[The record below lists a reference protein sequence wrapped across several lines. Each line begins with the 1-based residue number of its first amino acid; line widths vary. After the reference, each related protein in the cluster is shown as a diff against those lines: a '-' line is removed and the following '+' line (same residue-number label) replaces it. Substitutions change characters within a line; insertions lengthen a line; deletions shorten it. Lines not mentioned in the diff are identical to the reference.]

1 MTTTQKA
8 TKTTPN
14 HKLYSVA
21 KLKNGQQS
29 WTEIGVAFPHQDGD
43 GFDFTLTAIPAR
55 GGTFVMRRALSWKPS
70 TGCWQLVTGDDCI
83 LGYIERDG
91 QRWLCFT
98 AEDFGN
104 DGFLGQAA
112 TLAAA
117 KAHLAKRFAAAV
129 ASEATL
135 AAL

>member
-1 MTTTQKA
+1 MTLSTSHPT
-8 TKTTPN
+8 

-21 KLKNGQQS
+21 KLKNGKRS
-29 WTEIGVAFPHQDGD
+29 WTEIGVAFPHKERN
-43 GFDFTLTAIPAR
+43 GFAFTLTAIPAH
-55 GGTFVMRRALSWKPS
+55 GGEFIMRRALTWKRAG
-70 TGCWQLVTGDDCI
+70 GCWQLTTGDDCI
-83 LGYIERDG
+83 LAYIERDG

-104 DGFLGQAA
+104 DAFLGQAA

-117 KAHLAKRFAAAV
+117 KAHLAQRFTAV
-129 ASEATL
+129 VAFEATV